1 MSQQDGVTL
10 NRQERKNGHRFIK
23 YARSGWYCTVM
34 RREANQDWATRIV
47 HPRDLSQSDIA
58 AWRAI
63 QASVPT
69 LQSPLLGPDFALA
82 IGAVRRDARVAIAV
96 DARTDPFAFFGFHHR
111 PNGFARPLGAPFADY
126 HALICRPDA
135 ALDLSDLVDAAG
147 LSAFRLT
154 GFIDHRAGEIARAL
168 PYQPAY
174 RIRLSGTSA
183 DYLERLKQESANRYK
198 NLRRYSG
205 KLERALGPLMLN
217 TSDRDV
223 GAFTRLLDWKR
234 RQLVRSGLANFL
246 GPRWCQSL
254 MRNLFTG
261 EVPKDG
267 PRETRFQGLMISLY
281 AGGRHVAGHFGIRL
295 GGHFHPWIGAMDP
308 ELDSLGAGFVHQW
321 RAIEAMSDIGL
332 HTYDLGPGEDHWKR
346 MFTSTTVDVHMGL
359 ITSPGLGGRLAAASD
374 AVWGQS
380 PLNRSLLAKR
390 LRNRLDHIA
399 TLELTLAGRTRGLFD
414 AAVSLPR
421 RNATRRTDV
430 PAAPKP

>member
-1 MSQQDGVTL
+1 
-10 NRQERKNGHRFIK
+10 
-23 YARSGWYCTVM
+23 
-34 RREANQDWATRIV
+34 
-47 HPRDLSQSDIA
+47 LSQSDIA

-63 QASVPT
+63 QASVPA
-69 LQSPLLGPDFALA
+69 LQSPLLSPDFAQA
-82 IGAVRRDARVAIAV
+82 VGAVRRDARVAIAV
-96 DARTDPFAFFGFHHR
+96 DATADAFAFLGFHHR

-126 HALICRPDA
+126 NALICRPDTMP
-135 ALDLSDLVDAAG
+135 DLSDLVEAAG
-147 LSAFRLT
+147 LSALRLT
-154 GFIDHRAGEIARAL
+154 GLIDPGGDIAGSLAH
-168 PYQPAY
+168 QPAY

-183 DYLERLKQESANRYK
+183 AYLERLKQESANRYK

-205 KLERALGPLMLN
+205 KLERALGPLTLQ

-234 RQLVRSGLANFL
+234 RQLVRSGLADFL
-246 GPRWCQSL
+246 GPRWCRTL
-254 MRNLFTG
+254 MSNLFTG
-261 EVPKDG
+261 EAPKDG
-267 PRETRFQGLMISLY
+267 APETRFQGLMISLY
-281 AGGRHVAGHFGIRL
+281 AGGRHVAGHFGVRL

-321 RAIEAMSDIGL
+321 RAIEAMSEIGL

-346 MFTSTTVDVHMGL
+346 MFTSNTIDVQTGL

-374 AVWGQS
+374 AVWEQP
-380 PLNRSLLAKR
+380 PLNRSVLAKR